1 MKVNYFIYAT
11 IDNASAM
18 PNLTEKHPITIDLE
32 HPV

>member
-11 IDNASAM
+11 IDASAM